1 MLILLYK
8 SCVACTVVYQN
19 SKIQHHL
26 LIKVLLTTSI
36 KVVKIKNFKFPP
48 KCVQERLKMP
58 FIRESKFKFFCPS
71 APPPLPALYHGP
83 GTQTAHS
90 PIFQNL
96 IKTKTG

>member
-71 APPPLPALYHGP
+71 APPPCQLCTMALALKLH
-83 GTQTAHS
+83 TLQS
-90 PIFQNL
+90 F
-96 IKTKTG
+96 KT